1 MCVRIL
7 AILTPY
13 LGGYRLLKM
22 DSKSHKIIL
31 NQRGMALP
39 VPLDRQQ
46 TNGAAMRRRRFLA
59 QSLAVCAAPAL
70 PAHAE
75 VAGVPPGFIVPA
87 EDTPHDAT
95 VMMWPASRQI
105 YPNRAFRSLLQRCI
119 TEIANSIA
127 LFEPVILCADAALH
141 STIRPRLSAGVTLWD
156 IPTEDLWARDAGP
169 LIARNTAG
177 ERVLSHIQFNGWG
190 RKQYHRYDKEVA
202 QATAQALG
210 FAVHD
215 SGLVGEAGGVEQDGD
230 GTLIAHESSWVIDNR
245 NPGLSRDQIASR
257 LKAAFGAERLI
268 WSKGVKG
275 QDITDYHIDSLAR
288 FTGPSRV
295 LLNLPP
301 TPDPDDPFHREAQE
315 TYDTL
320 VSAGLAV
327 DVIPEPSHHRKRL
340 KLDFVASY
348 VNFYVCNGAVIAP
361 QFGDATTDRIAQ
373 LALQRHYPNR
383 EIVTLNTDPLG
394 EIGGGIHCATQQIPS

>member
-1 MCVRIL
+1 
-7 AILTPY
+7 
-13 LGGYRLLKM
+13 
-22 DSKSHKIIL
+22 
-31 NQRGMALP
+31 
-39 VPLDRQQ
+39 
-46 TNGAAMRRRRFLA
+46 
-59 QSLAVCAAPAL
+59 
-70 PAHAE
+70 
-75 VAGVPPGFIVPA
+75 
-87 EDTPHDAT
+87 
-95 VMMWPASRQI
+95 
-105 YPNRAFRSLLQRCI
+105 
-119 TEIANSIA
+119 
-127 LFEPVILCADAALH
+127 
-141 STIRPRLSAGVTLWD
+141 
-156 IPTEDLWARDAGP
+156 
-169 LIARNTAG
+169 
-177 ERVLSHIQFNGWG
+177 VLSHIQFNGWG
-190 RKQYHRYDKEVA
+190 RKQYHLYDREVA
-202 QATAQALG
+202 QATAQGLG

-215 SGLVGEAGGVEQDGD
+215 SGLVGEAGGVEQDGH

-301 TPDPDDPFHREAQE
+301 TPDPDDPFHRAAQE

-327 DVIPEPSHHRKRL
+327 DVIPEPSHHRKRP

-373 LALQRHYPNR
+373 LALKRHYPNR
-383 EIVTLNTDPLG
+383 EIVMLNTDPLG